1 MPKIIIKKIL
11 YHKVKII
18 HASHHVF
25 QKFKKSMHFLYT
37 KDFLEKIKFKETA

>member
-18 HASHHVF
+18 HASHQYARFIHKGF
-25 QKFKKSMHFLYT
+25 FR
-37 KDFLEKIKFKETA
+37 KD